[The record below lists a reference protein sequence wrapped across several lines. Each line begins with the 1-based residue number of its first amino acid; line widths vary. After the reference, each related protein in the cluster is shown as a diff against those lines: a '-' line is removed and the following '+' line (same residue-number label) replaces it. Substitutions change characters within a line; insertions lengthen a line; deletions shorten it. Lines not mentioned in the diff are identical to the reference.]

1 MMRAAVVLAMA
12 GVLGVVLGGWIA
24 VGCSIPP
31 NQRSWTKHLDSDTPL
46 FRVVV
51 GGKAGYI
58 DRGGRVVIP
67 PQFAPTDRPDV
78 VAGEPINWPPHEPG
92 ALVAYETNPHM
103 PGNPGRQ
110 GYRTTAGEYRLLASF
125 ARAGLFSEGV
135 APVAQDGDCYL
146 AGSDGTRWPAPST
159 KGGTTSWAGLLT
171 PRPISACP
179 HRFIDRSG
187 EIVIPAEYELARSF
201 REGRAAVRRLHRWGF
216 VDCEGRVAVRFLYD
230 EVRDFRESL
239 AAVRREGR
247 WEYVDRSGETV
258 IAGPYEDALAFGS
271 GLAPVKVRGVWSYL
285 DARGGTAIAGPFLQA
300 TAFVQGLAHV
310 QLAKTKW
317 AWIDAQGRQVFA
329 YEWDAAAR

>member
-1 MMRAAVVLAMA
+1 M
-12 GVLGVVLGGWIA
+12 
-24 VGCSIPP
+24 
-31 NQRSWTKHLDSDTPL
+31 
-46 FRVVV
+46 
-51 GGKAGYI
+51 
-58 DRGGRVVIP
+58 
-67 PQFAPTDRPDV
+67 
-78 VAGEPINWPPHEPG
+78 
-92 ALVAYETNPHM
+92 
-103 PGNPGRQ
+103 
-110 GYRTTAGEYRLLASF
+110 
-125 ARAGLFSEGV
+125 
-135 APVAQDGDCYL
+135 
-146 AGSDGTRWPAPST
+146 
-159 KGGTTSWAGLLT
+159 
-171 PRPISACP
+171 
-179 HRFIDRSG
+179 
-187 EIVIPAEYELARSF
+187 
-201 REGRAAVRRLHRWGF
+201 
-216 VDCEGRVAVRFLYD
+216 RFLYD